1 MILAIAVSRKW
12 VRQGP
17 DYNDLKS
24 NGKADYLE
32 VTERE
37 REWWCLRSQSGEVL
51 LVCLLFF
58 ILSCREDF
66 NFFWGVREELERL
79 KGKGIE
85 QNP

>member
-37 REWWCLRSQSGEVL
+37 RELMVIWTMMSQRGGDEKCYQKLLEDIILMGGQNGESKV
-51 LVCLLFF
+51 F
-58 ILSCREDF
+58 IE
-66 NFFWGVREELERL
+66 
-79 KGKGIE
+79 K
-85 QNP
+85 QNQ

>member
-17 DYNDLKS
+17 DYNDVKS

-37 REWWCLRSQSGEVL
+37 SEWWCLRSQSGERFCWFACYFSSFHVEK
-51 LVCLLFF
+51 
-58 ILSCREDF
+58 ILTSF
-66 NFFWGVREELERL
+66 GELGKNL
-79 KGKGIE
+79 KD
-85 QNP
+85 